1 MKKMILAA
9 VLLMSSAAHAATVS
23 VTYQEIGNPAY
34 YATIN
39 GAFSGTDDN
48 NDGWL
53 SFGELDSWSI
63 AYSPTATL
71 ADLNDIGDFDY
82 VNNVWVPNALQ
93 WNQST
98 PDAYLTWFNWSHSV
112 STSNVN
118 WAFSTIVE
126 GGDVPEPASFALMG
140 LALAG
145 LSMARRKQQ

>member
-9 VLLMSSAAHAATVS
+9 AMLLSSFAHAATVS
-23 VTYQEIGNPAY
+23 VSYQEIANPAY
-34 YATIN
+34 ASLN
-39 GAFSGTDDN
+39 GVFSGTDNN

-53 SFGELDSWSI
+53 SFGELDSWSV
-63 AYSPTATL
+63 AYSPAATL

-93 WNQST
+93 WDQVT
-98 PDAYLTWFNWSHSV
+98 PDAYMTWFGWSHSV

-126 GGDVPEPASFALMG
+126 GGDVPEPASFALFG